1 MKYRDFGAT
10 GLRVSEIG
18 IGAFPISGMQ
28 TRPDGTQSGWTGIE
42 DKESVALIH
51 RAEELG
57 VNVVD
62 SAEGYGAGHSESM
75 VGEALQG
82 ARRQKWV
89 VATKVQPNQGLDREK
104 TDTAAARKRILE
116 ACAASLRRL
125 RMETIDLYQLHAIP
139 HEWASETVMEALA
152 QLKRVGKVRFYGIST
167 NNQAAIERLRKF
179 GPIEVL
185 QVGYNLIERSAE
197 ELLQW
202 AQRERIGTLIRVPL
216 AKGMLT
222 GKYAGASAAEALP
235 PTDLR
240 YERFQRPESKDAFE
254 KLPQLGFLADGSDRK
269 SGKRRTMTQA
279 ALRFVLQHPGVSSVI
294 AGAKNRQQI
303 EENAAACD
311 VPAIEG
317 AELEKALEIAG
328 TIKTP
333 GWIG

>member
-1 MKYRDFGAT
+1 
-10 GLRVSEIG
+10 
-18 IGAFPISGMQ
+18 
-28 TRPDGTQSGWTGIE
+28 
-42 DKESVALIH
+42 
-51 RAEELG
+51 
-57 VNVVD
+57 
-62 SAEGYGAGHSESM
+62 
-75 VGEALQG
+75 
-82 ARRQKWV
+82 
-89 VATKVQPNQGLDREK
+89 LDREK
-104 TDTAAARKRILE
+104 ADTAAARKRILD

-139 HEWASETVMEALA
+139 HEWASETVMTALA
-152 QLKRVGKVRFYGIST
+152 QLKREGKVRFYGIST
-167 NNQAAIERLRKF
+167 NNQAAIERLRTF

-185 QVGYNLIERSAE
+185 QVGYNLLERSAE
-197 ELLQW
+197 ELLHW
-202 AQRERIGTLIRVPL
+202 AHRERIGTLIRVPL

-222 GKYAGASAAEALP
+222 GKYVGASAAETLP

-254 KLPQLGFLADGSDRK
+254 KLPQLGFLADGANGANGRD
-269 SGKRRTMTQA
+269 GKNAKGRTMTQA

-317 AELEKALEIAG
+317 EELRKALEIAG